1 MNVMYQ
7 IIEQSSLHG
16 MSNWIKALAISIF
29 TAITFLLITML
40 VLLII
45 NFSCTSVTLGYLY
58 E

>member
-16 MSNWIKALAISIF
+16 MPNWIKALALSIF
-29 TAITFLLITML
+29 TFISLLLVSML
-40 VLLII
+40 VLLLI
-45 NFSCTSVTLGYLY
+45 NTANISVTLGYLY